1 MEKRR
6 RKKLNREKASVKQ
19 IVISTLP
26 AGNRQQKRL
35 LDLFNLQEIESER
48 DCNFFNNWETKS
60 KKTQKKISSRKIR
73 VSNNSGNNCLTIM
86 KLRFYKR
93 KNLTSTTYKDQKGL
107 HTQ

>member
-35 LDLFNLQEIESER
+35 LDLFNL
-48 DCNFFNNWETKS
+48 
-60 KKTQKKISSRKIR
+60 
-73 VSNNSGNNCLTIM
+73 
-86 KLRFYKR
+86 
-93 KNLTSTTYKDQKGL
+93 
-107 HTQ
+107 